1 MYTDQDYEN
10 DKNFMTKQER
20 FNQERFEKIIDVLI
34 MYKQQFPDKEVSLSD
49 RSINESVKW
58 FQENMKGMIDNL
70 SK

>member
-10 DKNFMTKQER
+10 DKSFMTKQER